1 MSLLATIRIP
11 AHVLLAM
18 LLGAGCATAAA
29 AADSSGGSDAASP
42 SPSPNSTPAAGPS
55 AKKKKPTTP
64 SGPVAHLVLEQKWYC
79 KEDFAKG
86 LPPKPQWNPALGAWG
101 VVDGWLTGN
110 EVAESH
116 HSSVL
121 FINETA
127 LPDAMVMRF
136 DFRLGMAKSISVMGQ
151 GVNGSQQRVTFLLDI
166 NPTGFCLASLADGTV
181 MPKEE
186 TVWLPRCAQHFD
198 GATATTM
205 TLEIAGD
212 EALAWTDEQH
222 ATYARHAAFAKPRW
236 GVSLR
241 TNGVDLQASFK
252 NVWLTGGVIA
262 PGWDALRPRFEEM
275 MKKAGSR

>member
-1 MSLLATIRIP
+1 MTCRMTVHIP
-11 AHVLLAM
+11 ALVLLAM
-18 LLGAGCATAAA
+18 LLGTRGGNAA
-29 AADSSGGSDAASP
+29 AADGSGTDATSP
-42 SPSPNSTPAAGPS
+42 SPAASITPAAG
-55 AKKKKPTTP
+55 ALARKKKPTTP
-64 SGPVAHLVLEQKWYC
+64 PGPVAHMVLEQKWFC

-86 LPPKPQWNPALGAWG
+86 LPAKPQWNPALGAWS

-151 GVNGSQQRVTFLLDI
+151 GLNGSQQRVTFLLDI
-166 NPTGFCLASLADGTV
+166 NPTGFCLATMSDGTV

-198 GATATTM
+198 GATATM

-222 ATYARHAAFAKPRW
+222 ATYARHATFAKPRW

-241 TNGVDLQASFK
+241 TNGVDLKASFK
-252 NVWLTGGVIA
+252 NVWLTGGVID
-262 PGWDALRPRFEEM
+262 PGWDKLRPRFEEL
-275 MKKAGSR
+275 MKKAGNH

>member
-1 MSLLATIRIP
+1 MSIRIP
-11 AHVLLAM
+11 AALVLLAA
-18 LLGAGCATAAA
+18 LLGAAGGRGSAADGGDGSSPGQVATPAAA
-29 AADSSGGSDAASP
+29 AG
-42 SPSPNSTPAAGPS
+42 
-55 AKKKKPTTP
+55 AKKKKPAP
-64 SGPVAHLVLEQKWYC
+64 APGPVAHLVLEQKWFC

-86 LPPKPQWNPALGAWG
+86 LPPKPQWNPALGAWS
-101 VVDGWLTGN
+101 VVEGWLTGN
-110 EVAESH
+110 EVAASH

-136 DFRLGMAKSISVMGQ
+136 DFRLGLAKSISVMGQ
-151 GVNGSQQRVTFLLDI
+151 GVNGVQQRVTFLLDI
-166 NPTGFCLASLADGTV
+166 NPNGFCLASMSDNTV

-198 GATATTM
+198 GLTATTM

-222 ATYARHAAFAKPRW
+222 ATYARQPAFAKPRW

-241 TNGVDLQASFK
+241 TNGVDLSASFR
-252 NVWLTGGVIA
+252 NVWLTGGVID
-262 PGWDALRPRFEEM
+262 PGWDMLRPRFEEL
-275 MKKAGSR
+275 MKKAGNR